1 MGAWRE
7 TLGQSEP
14 EEQITLP
21 GLVLLQ
27 ETAGWKMVPGRMGHC
42 S

>member
-7 TLGQSEP
+7 TQGQPEP
-14 EEQITLP
+14 DLQITLP
-21 GLVLLQ
+21 GLMLLW
-27 ETAGWKMVPGRMGHC
+27 ETAGWKMVPGRTGHC